1 MTKKNDTS
9 ENQVQCDIQNVVCS
23 GYVLRFNEPD
33 SHGNVI
39 LPNSFNVKDFEQM
52 KIAGNIIDYE
62 IDDKG
67 VKVIKRVDITSVS
80 I

>member
-1 MTKKNDTS
+1 MTKKNKTS
-9 ENQVQCDIQNVVCS
+9 ENQAQCAIQNVVCS
-23 GYVLRFNEPD
+23 SYALRFNEPD

-52 KIAGNIIDYE
+52 KIAGKIIDYE
-62 IDDKG
+62 IDDNG
-67 VKVIKRVDITSVS
+67 VKVIKRMDITSVS